1 MANPQEPSNSN
12 ENNGQQQPL
21 PIIFDEVPITY
32 ANFCRGTLSPEE
44 VILDLG
50 FNPNAFGVKV
60 LAEDVEIKNRIILS
74 PSAPSVYCSCSTT
87 WCRTTSRTSARS
99 KWISAAASKPSRKLR
114 RATRACSKRQP
125 LDRPQKR
132 ARPPGAAPFFSCGSR
147 RAGARRRHAFT
158 RRCAAAG
165 SPDYDRVPVPESF
178 RLPAGVSELVVV
190 W

>member
-74 PSAPSVYCSCSTT
+74 PSA
-87 WCRTTSRTSARS
+87 A
-99 KWISAAASKPSRKLR
+99 
-114 RATRACSKRQP
+114 KRLLLLLNNMVQNHEQNFGEIEV
-125 LDRPQKR
+125 D
-132 ARPPGAAPFFSCGSR
+132 F
-147 RAGARRRHAFT
+147 RRRLKAQP
-158 RRCAAAG
+158 AQ
-165 SPDYDRVPVPESF
+165 PENPQGNP
-178 RLPAGVSELVVV
+178 RMQ
-190 W
+190 